1 LPRDYD
7 ASENIEQLFSRI
19 KKMGSHP
26 LLVTWQSEETL
37 KFSNEVSQQT
47 IKILM
52 PTRNIFFRFR
62 NNITRN
68 SKYKQF
74 YSTSKGIE
82 FFKGINFQFVLKI
95 RTDQDLPIENLLIH
109 ISSLDPLAIGE
120 KIYTPLLNIDKP
132 NMFYDFYYFSTL
144 ETMEKFH
151 KIMLETKEICSN
163 VHYDA
168 FYRWILRKEGINC
181 SRILDIYPRYPSF
194 TKSQAMLMY
203 KAWGND
209 FDVLPRKCWRE
220 LIWRAEEFDETS
232 VKPTFVFSDVDLV
245 LRREEIIKRKYAAS
259 PHIEITA
266 IPSFFI
272 SSRFEDK
279 IREFQTLL
287 RRIRNRVRKIRSL
300 QVK

>member
-1 LPRDYD
+1 
-7 ASENIEQLFSRI
+7 
-19 KKMGSHP
+19 MGSHP
-26 LLVTWQSEETL
+26 LLVTWQSEETSKL
-37 KFSNEVSQQT
+37 SYEVSQQT
-47 IKILM
+47 ITILM

-62 NNITRN
+62 NNIKRN
-68 SKYKQF
+68 NKYKQF
-74 YSTSKGIE
+74 YSVSKGIE

-95 RTDQDLPIENLLIH
+95 RTDQDLPIEDLLIH
-109 ISSLDPLAIGE
+109 ISFLDPLEIGE

-144 ETMEKFH
+144 ETMAKFH

-163 VHYDA
+163 IHFDA
-168 FYRWILRKEGINC
+168 FYRWIFRKEGINC
-181 SRILDIYPRYPSF
+181 SRILDVYPRYPSF

-203 KAWGND
+203 KAWGHD

-232 VKPTFVFSDVDLV
+232 VKPAFVFSDVDLL
-245 LRREEIIKRKYAAS
+245 LRREEIISRKFAAS
-259 PHIEITA
+259 PRIEMTA

-272 SSRFEDK
+272 TSLFEDK
-279 IREFQTLL
+279 LRVFQTLP
-287 RRIRNRVRKIRSL
+287 RRIRKRVRKILSL